1 MAVSILTSHFNT
13 AKASPQSASATNAMR
28 STFAAAC
35 QSPTSLSFG
44 L

>member
-1 MAVSILTSHFNT
+1 MAVTILTNHFNT
-13 AKASPQSASATNAMR
+13 AKASPNSATAVNAMR